1 MKHPLKGRPFTSAAL
16 ATATG
21 VTALFLITW
30 VTTGAVNL
38 ASSLIT
44 LGIWWLGA
52 AAAAGIEGIAQ
63 EERRNENEHH

>member
-1 MKHPLKGRPFTSAAL
+1 MKHPLKGKPFTAAAL
-16 ATATG
+16 ATASG
-21 VTALFLITW
+21 VTALFLVVW

-52 AAAAGIEGIAQ
+52 AAAACIEGIAQ
-63 EERRNENEHH
+63 EEKNTNDRD